1 LHRLAE
7 AATKHSL
14 SRKTSCDTKQA
25 MGVLDIF
32 VLTPAAAALLE
43 GRLRD
48 SRERI
53 IGDDIFKVSM
63 LDDANADMDLQSSLF

>member
-1 LHRLAE
+1 
-7 AATKHSL
+7 
-14 SRKTSCDTKQA
+14 
-25 MGVLDIF
+25 MGVLNIF